1 MFTSQDEKLQEV
13 FKALDNQKEELNHLI
28 NKTSEDLNQVAES
41 NLEDTTM
48 AVVSLRKEIADS
60 LKAAEEKR
68 SEEKLGIE
76 ANVKQV
82 KKEILDEIKLNHDQ
96 NEIDV
101 ANIREIIDDLKKRNY
116 ESCQDLKEFSVCLQ
130 NTISCNK
137 AEVDT
142 MIKDLSK
149 I

>member
-13 FKALDNQKEELNHLI
+13 YKALDNQKEELNHLI

-82 KKEILDEIKLNHDQ
+82 KKEKRSLTVGVILVDY
-96 NEIDV
+96 V
-101 ANIREIIDDLKKRNY
+101 T
-116 ESCQDLKEFSVCLQ
+116 
-130 NTISCNK
+130 TI
-137 AEVDT
+137 
-142 MIKDLSK
+142 
-149 I
+149 

>member
-1 MFTSQDEKLQEV
+1 M
-13 FKALDNQKEELNHLI
+13 
-28 NKTSEDLNQVAES
+28 NQVAES

-101 ANIREIIDDLKKRNY
+101 VNIREIIDDLKKRNF
-116 ESCQDLKEFSVCLQ
+116 ESCQDLKEFH
-130 NTISCNK
+130 
-137 AEVDT
+137 
-142 MIKDLSK
+142 K

>member
-13 FKALDNQKEELNHLI
+13 YKALDNQKEELNHLI
-28 NKTSEDLNQVAES
+28 NKTSEYLNQVAES

-101 ANIREIIDDLKKRNY
+101 ANIREIIDDLKKRNF

-130 NTISCNK
+130 NTVSCNK

-142 MIKDLSK
+142 MIKDLST

>member
-13 FKALDNQKEELNHLI
+13 YKALDNQKEELNHLI

-76 ANVKQV
+76 AKVKQV